1 MSETGLTTGDFTEEN
16 EPFSL
21 FGTWLKEAEASEIND
36 PTAVALATVDADGL
50 PDVRMVLLK
59 DFDQRGF
66 VFYTNFES
74 RKGRQLAAHPRAALL
89 FHWKGIDE
97 GVQVLVEGDVEVV
110 TDAEADAYFASRPHG
125 SQVGA
130 WASLQSQTLASRE
143 DFEARIAE
151 VEARFAGG
159 PVPRPP
165 HWSGFRVRPALVEFW
180 YGAAFRL
187 HERQRW
193 EVVDGG
199 WQRRMLFP

>member
-1 MSETGLTTGDFTEEN
+1 MTDTPPL
-16 EPFSL
+16 
-21 FGTWLKEAEASEIND
+21 
-36 PTAVALATVDADGL
+36 L
-50 PDVRMVLLK
+50 PDDVVATFAALHERAQASDDREPNAMTVATLGEGGQPSARTVLLK
-59 DFDQRGF
+59 GFDARGF

-97 GVQVLVEGDVEVV
+97 GVQVLVEGGVEVV

-125 SQVGA
+125 SQIGA
-130 WASLQSQTLASRE
+130 WASRQSQTLASRE
-143 DFEARIAE
+143 EFEARIAE

-165 HWSGFRVRPALVEFW
+165 HWSGFRVRPVLLEFW